1 MQLNTA
7 HPVFVVL
14 VVDDEEINRLFVR
27 EALEQVGFEVCE
39 ASNGQQALEQFSLRR
54 PDLIIMDVMM
64 PEMDGFS
71 TCAQLRDSS
80 KGSRVPIL
88 IMTALDDDVSIG
100 QAYEYGATDFITKP
114 IHARLL
120 AHRVQYMLRGS
131 ITLNALLRSEARL
144 GLAQRIA
151 KVGNW
156 DWHPSTG
163 QFRLSP
169 ELCRL
174 LEIHPGNFG
183 GTKEAFLNLV
193 HEQDRP
199 DLNLA
204 LTALVEEQTPCDID
218 HRIIL
223 PNGIEVTI
231 NLQAEAVFD
240 DQLKAVTI
248 VGMAKDISE
257 RKRAEREI
265 HQLAYYDSLTGLPNR
280 VLFKDRVT
288 QAIAHARRYQSMLAV
303 LFLDLDQFKAV
314 NDRLGH
320 TIGDHLLKQVADRL
334 AESVR
339 HSDSVGRSFQEAESY
354 EMARLGGDEF
364 TILLTNIRDAQD
376 ARKVARRMLES
387 LARPFLLEG
396 HEVSV
401 TASVGIAIFPTDG
414 DSLDQLLKNSD
425 TAMYQAKEQGRN
437 NAQFYSANMNSQAE
451 ERLTLENDLR
461 KALERH
467 ELVVYYQPQVDIR
480 TNQIIGAEALVRW
493 CHPLRGSL
501 LPSAFFAIAIETGM
515 IRQVDEAVL
524 RMACQ
529 QGKSWQDA
537 GHAPIRISVNVSN
550 SFFHGGSLTNAISR
564 TLKETRLAPEY
575 LELEL
580 TESIALHHVETSI
593 KMLQQLRTMGLRLAI
608 DDFGT
613 GYSSLSHLQR
623 FPLNRLKIDQS
634 FVQDLM
640 GNPANALITSAIISL
655 AHSLNLK
662 VLVEG
667 VETEE
672 QLAILRRQG
681 CDEAQGYFLGHPM
694 SGQEF
699 VRLLPRA
706 DPNALAKRVA

>member
-1 MQLNTA
+1 MQHDSPDPTFLI
-7 HPVFVVL
+7 L
-14 VVDDEEINRLFVR
+14 VVDDEELNRLFVR
-27 EALEQVGFEVCE
+27 AALEQVGFAVCE
-39 ASNGQQALEQFSLRR
+39 ASNGAEALELFALRR

-80 KGSRVPIL
+80 KGNRVPIL

-114 IHARLL
+114 IHAKLL

-151 KVGNW
+151 KVGYW
-156 DWHPSTG
+156 EWHPSTG
-163 QFRLSP
+163 QFTVSP

-174 LEIHPGNFG
+174 LGIDPGAFG
-183 GTKEAFLNLV
+183 KTKAAFLNLV
-193 HEQDRP
+193 HEEDRP
-199 DLNLA
+199 VLDLA
-204 LTALVEEQTPCDID
+204 LNTLVEKHTPCDID
-218 HRIIL
+218 HRIVL
-223 PNGIEVTI
+223 PHESEVTI

-240 DQLKAVTI
+240 DQSKTLTI

-288 QAIAHARRYQSMLAV
+288 QAIAHAHRYHSMLAV
-303 LFLDLDQFKAV
+303 LFLDLDRFKV
-314 NDRLGH
+314 INDTLGH
-320 TIGDHLLKQVADRL
+320 TIGDHLLKQVAERL

-339 HSDSVGRSFQEAESY
+339 HSDSVGRSFEQPETY

-364 TILLTNIRDAQD
+364 TILLTNIQDAQD
-376 ARKVARRMLES
+376 ARKVSRRMLES
-387 LARPFLLEG
+387 LSRPFLLEG
-396 HEVSV
+396 HEISI

-425 TAMYQAKEQGRN
+425 IAMYQAKEHGRN
-437 NAQFYSANMNSQAE
+437 NAQFYSRTMNSQAE
-451 ERLTLENDLR
+451 ERLNLENDLR

-467 ELVVYYQPQVDIR
+467 ELTVYYQPLVDIQ
-480 TNQIIGAEALVRW
+480 TNLIIGAEALVRW
-493 CHPLRGSL
+493 CHPLRGIL
-501 LPSAFFAIAIETGM
+501 LPSAFLGVANETGM
-515 IRQVDEAVL
+515 IRQVDESVL
-524 RMACQ
+524 QMACRQ
-529 QGKSWQDA
+529 NMAWLRA
-537 GHAPIRISVNVSN
+537 GYAPIRLSVNISN
-550 SFFHGGSLTNAISR
+550 SFFHGASLTSTISK
-564 TLKETRLAPEY
+564 TLKDTQLNPKY

-580 TESIALHHVETSI
+580 TESIALRHVETSI
-593 KMLQQLRTMGLRLAI
+593 MMLQELRAMGLCLAI

-634 FVQDLM
+634 FVQDLTN
-640 GNPANALITSAIISL
+640 NPANALITSAIISL

-667 VETEE
+667 VETQE
-672 QLAILRRQG
+672 QLTILRGQG

-694 SGQEF
+694 SGEDF
-699 VRLLPRA
+699 ARLLTKG
-706 DPNALAKRVA
+706 DSNTLVKRVA